1 MEILINILIGG
12 LAVFISAYLL
22 PGVVVADFGV
32 ALIVAVILGIVN
44 AIIKP
49 ILLFLTF
56 PITLLTLG
64 LFAFVINAS
73 MILLVDWFVDGFT
86 VGSFWSALLF
96 SLILSVVT
104 WALKSIK
111 M

>member
-64 LFAFVINAS
+64 LFAFIINAS